1 VICLKKGKNPNIAVG
16 IAKGYRG
23 CQYNHFGG
31 IVLKFESSIVFN
43 TDEGNLKDKKRPG
56 EQMPSVKYT
65 RIEITQE
72 AYMALEAEA
81 ILQGKTLKKLASEMI
96 LKAASKKALNFVQES
111 TVSIEANLNFS
122 RDKLSKVITD
132 IGSTKMN
139 IDEGVMENVQKS
151 LVDEGYQGA
160 MLYVAQHT
168 ASIQRDELFRILT
181 TCQLNRVPSTMAV
194 DIIKSLKRMQDGK

>member
-1 VICLKKGKNPNIAVG
+1 MIFSLFGKYPAIKKLFPTSARTIYVK
-16 IAKGYRG
+16 
-23 CQYNHFGG
+23 
-31 IVLKFESSIVFN
+31 SSIVFN
-43 TDEGNLKDKKRPG
+43 TDEGKQNDKRKRPD
-56 EQMPSVKYT
+56 ESMPSVKYT

-81 ILQGKTLKKLASEMI
+81 ILQGKTLKKLASEMV
-96 LKAASKKALNFVQES
+96 LKGASKKALNFVQES

-122 RDKLSKVITD
+122 RDKLSRVISD
-132 IGSTKMN
+132 IGTTKIN

-168 ASIQRDELFRILT
+168 ASMQRDELFRILT
-181 TCQLNRVPSTMAV
+181 TCQLNKVPSAMAV
-194 DIIKSLKRMQDGK
+194 DLIKSLRRMPGGK

>member
-1 VICLKKGKNPNIAVG
+1 MIFSPVGKCLQPDLLSISAST
-16 IAKGYRG
+16 IQAK
-23 CQYNHFGG
+23 
-31 IVLKFESSIVFN
+31 SSVVFN
-43 TDEGNLKDKKRPG
+43 TEEAEQKIKKRPG

-96 LKAASKKALNFVQES
+96 LNGASKKALNFVQES
-111 TVSIEANLNFS
+111 TVSIEANLNLS
-122 RDKLSKVITD
+122 RDKLSRVIND
-132 IGSTKMN
+132 IGTTKMN

-151 LVDEGYQGA
+151 LVEEGYQGA

-168 ASIQRDELFRILT
+168 ASMQRDELFRILT
-181 TCQLNRVPSTMAV
+181 TCQLNRVPSAMAV
-194 DIIKSLKRMQDGK
+194 DIIKSLKRMQEDK